1 MTGNI
6 LKLLWNEDLDPFTLH
21 VETLLPKV
29 TASGN
34 RASGKK
40 SAALLVAL
48 VTPEVRTKLGSPPS
62 QRKEIRL
69 AGTSQSLEL

>member
-1 MTGNI
+1 M
-6 LKLLWNEDLDPFTLH
+6 KLLWNEDLDPFTLH

-34 RASGKK
+34 RASGK